1 MFSVTTP
8 GAQRYYLGRIADR
21 SSLLIGL
28 HLGPDILI
36 ITLQLLINNWSNHR
50 KSLFEMKQSSEILI
64 FG

>member
-21 SSLLIGL
+21 SSLLKL
-28 HLGPDILI
+28 SELI
-36 ITLQLLINNWSNHR
+36 ITFQLLISNWSNHR